1 MEPLFDLAYAL
12 VIFGAL
18 AVVGA
23 VPGCLLGLAFPGE
36 ERWLAI
42 PAAVL
47 AVVGWIWFGW
57 IESTY
62 GISRLGLV
70 LFAAV
75 GAVGFLC
82 GWTYGARAGGS
93 VRRRH
98 VAR

>member
-1 MEPLFDLAYAL
+1 VEPFFDLAYAL

-23 VPGCLLGLAFPGE
+23 IPGCLLGLAFPGE

-42 PAAVL
+42 PAVVL
-47 AVVGWIWFGW
+47 AFVGWIWFGW

-70 LFAAV
+70 LFATV
-75 GAVGFLC
+75 GAFGFVR
-82 GWTYGARAGGS
+82 GWMFGARAGSS

-98 VAR
+98 AAR